1 MALCFEGASLLTHS
15 PVTHVLGGSEQQPL
29 HEPQPGCWWM
39 PEAAMG
45 MSRLSGRFT
54 LRYWGCGTHQHSCR
68 KTGSYQS
75 RHRFL
80 GTLCLLCRL
89 FLSTSG
95 CLQQCPERH
104 LCGRQLPNG
113 SETLEV
119 QEVCTGGGI
128 RQGGVRGTQCSDSVE
143 CAAPWQVWACAHCHA
158 SSWKESAA
166 IPLKKLWDQLG
177 WRSIIH
183 SHISLGKPSSWVW
196 CQERLKVNKSGHW
209 FAPTLPTWPQHV
221 WISLSHHDTGM

>member
-104 LCGRQLPNG
+104 LCGRHNVSWTMVQRLWRCRRCAQEEVSGREEPVACSAVTQWSVLPRG
-113 SETLEV
+113 RRGCVPTATLLPGRSLLPSLLKNYEISLV
-119 QEVCTGGGI
+119 
-128 RQGGVRGTQCSDSVE
+128 GGVLFIVIF
-143 CAAPWQVWACAHCHA
+143 H
-158 SSWKESAA
+158 
-166 IPLKKLWDQLG
+166 
-177 WRSIIH
+177 
-183 SHISLGKPSSWVW
+183 
-196 CQERLKVNKSGHW
+196 
-209 FAPTLPTWPQHV
+209 
-221 WISLSHHDTGM
+221 